1 MLRALVPAVKRSRQL
16 EAFRPYVLADHSE
29 REWVAESG
37 GAGVR
42 AGRRQDGGG
51 GRWEGVM
58 GLERTP
64 PPPSPGELQGP
75 PRRLGFSQAVKG
87 LPGKKS

>member
-1 MLRALVPAVKRSRQL
+1 M
-16 EAFRPYVLADHSE
+16 
-29 REWVAESG
+29 AESD

-42 AGRRQDGGG
+42 AGRRQDGG
-51 GRWEGVM
+51 RLWKGVM
-58 GLERTP
+58 GLETTF